1 MVICRVEGFSSI
13 AGDPTFEKYRE
24 KLQEKIGSK
33 ERIIKEINKQK
44 SIKKNDEL
52 CKKLFSEMNDANC

>member
-1 MVICRVEGFSSI
+1 VEGFSSI

-24 KLQEKIGSK
+24 KLQEKIGNK

-44 SIKKNDEL
+44 SIKKND
-52 CKKLFSEMNDANC
+52 